1 MSDRHAPGEPHAC
14 TVLFVD
20 ISGSTRLYEE
30 LGDAH
35 ALTRVASCLRLL
47 QRAADEL
54 AGRVVKTTGD
64 GLMCAFV
71 DADAALQ
78 AARTMHVR
86 VLEQTGLGGP
96 ALGIHVGCHYGAVI
110 ENEGDLYGDCV
121 NAAARVAG
129 LAKVGQILA
138 TLEVVGRLAG
148 PARDSV
154 RLLDRVTVRG
164 KREPLEIYEFIWQD
178 ATDDLTMMGTGLTE
192 ERVPR
197 LRLAYGERV
206 LWFDGSGAGQLGLG
220 RDAVCDIVVADSKTS
235 RQHARIEKRRDKFVL
250 VDHSS
255 NGTYVAVGSEP
266 EVCLRREEL
275 MLRGRGR
282 IGLGHRTADA
292 EATVIEFA
300 CE

>member
-1 MSDRHAPGEPHAC
+1 MPGSPQAC

-54 AGRVVKTTGD
+54 KGRVIKSTGD
-64 GLMCAFV
+64 GLMCAFA

-96 ALGIHVGCHYGAVI
+96 ALGIHVGCHYGPVI
-110 ENEGDLYGDCV
+110 EDGGDLYGDCV

-129 LAKVGQILA
+129 LARVGQIIA
-138 TLEVVGRLAG
+138 TQEVVAQLAG
-148 PARDSV
+148 PARDTV
-154 RLLDRVTVRG
+154 RMLDRVTVKG
-164 KREPLEIYEFIWQD
+164 KREPLQIYEFMWQED
-178 ATDDLTMMGTGLTE
+178 AEEQTTLGTRFGE
-192 ERVPR
+192 DRVPR

-206 LWFDGSGAGQLGLG
+206 LWFDGSGAGQVGLG
-220 RDAVCDIVVADSKTS
+220 RDAVCDIVVGDRKAS
-235 RQHARIEKRRDKFVL
+235 RQHASIEKRRDKFVL
-250 VDHSS
+250 ADHSS
-255 NGTYVAVGSEP
+255 NGTFVAIGDEP

-282 IGLGHRTADA
+282 IGLGHRTSEA
-292 EATVIEFA
+292 EATVVEFL

>member
-1 MSDRHAPGEPHAC
+1 MSGSPQTC

-54 AGRVVKTTGD
+54 KGRVVKTTGD
-64 GLMCAFV
+64 GLMCAFA
-71 DADAALQ
+71 DADAALH
-78 AARTMHVR
+78 AARAMHVR
-86 VLEQTGLGGP
+86 VVEQTGLGGP

-138 TLEVVGRLAG
+138 TQEVVARLAG
-148 PARDSV
+148 PARENV
-154 RLLDRVTVRG
+154 RMLDRVTVRG

-178 ATDDLTMMGTGLTE
+178 STEELTMLGTRQPE
-192 ERVPR
+192 ERERVPR
-197 LRLAYGERV
+197 LRLAYGDRL
-206 LWFDGSGAGQLGLG
+206 LWFDGSGAGHVGLG

-235 RQHARIEKRRDKFVL
+235 RSHARIEKRRDKFVL

-255 NGTYVAVGSEP
+255 NGTFVAVANEP

-282 IGLGHRTADA
+282 IGLGHRTSEP
-292 EATVIEFA
+292 EATVVEFS

>member
-1 MSDRHAPGEPHAC
+1 MSGSPQTC

-35 ALTRVASCLRLL
+35 ALARVASCLRLL

-54 AGRVVKTTGD
+54 KGRVVKSTGD
-64 GLMCAFV
+64 GLMCAFA

-78 AARTMHVR
+78 AARAMHVR
-86 VLEQTGLGGP
+86 VVEQTGLGGP

-138 TLEVVGRLAG
+138 TQEVIARLAG
-148 PARDSV
+148 PARDNV
-154 RLLDRVTVRG
+154 RMLDRVTVRG

-178 ATDDLTMMGTGLTE
+178 STEELTMMGTGLPE

-197 LRLAYGERV
+197 LRLAYGDRL
-206 LWFDGSGAGQLGLG
+206 LWFDGSGAGHVQLG

-235 RQHARIEKRRDKFVL
+235 RSHARIEKRRDKFVL

-255 NGTYVAVGSEP
+255 NGTFVAVANEP

-282 IGLGHRTADA
+282 IGLGHRTSDADA
-292 EATVIEFA
+292 TVVEFS

>member
-1 MSDRHAPGEPHAC
+1 MSASPQTC

-47 QRAADEL
+47 QRAADEFK
-54 AGRVVKTTGD
+54 GRVVKTTGD

-78 AARTMHVR
+78 AARAMHVR

-96 ALGIHVGCHYGAVI
+96 ALGIHIGCHYGAVI

-138 TLEVVGRLAG
+138 THEVIAQLSG
-148 PARDSV
+148 PTRDAV
-154 RLLDRVTVRG
+154 RMLDRVTVRG

-178 ATDDLTMMGTGLTE
+178 SPEEELTFLGTRLPE
-192 ERVPR
+192 DRVPR
-197 LRLAYGERV
+197 LRLAYGDRL
-206 LWFDGSGAGQLGLG
+206 LWFDGSGTGHVGLG
-220 RDAVCDIVVADSKTS
+220 RDAVCEIVVGDRKAS
-235 RQHARIEKRRDKFVL
+235 RQHARIEKRRDKFVI

-255 NGTYVAVGSEP
+255 NGTFVAIGAEP

-282 IGLGHRTADA
+282 IALGHRTTEP
-292 EATVIEFA
+292 EATVVEFS

>member
-1 MSDRHAPGEPHAC
+1 
-14 TVLFVD
+14 
-20 ISGSTRLYEE
+20 
-30 LGDAH
+30 
-35 ALTRVASCLRLL
+35 
-47 QRAADEL
+47 
-54 AGRVVKTTGD
+54 
-64 GLMCAFV
+64 MCAFA

-78 AARTMHVR
+78 AARAMHVR
-86 VLEQTGLGGP
+86 VVEQTGLGGP
-96 ALGIHVGCHYGAVI
+96 ALGIHVGCHFGAVI

-138 TLEVVGRLAG
+138 TQEVIARLAG

-154 RLLDRVTVRG
+154 RMLDRVTVRG

-178 ATDDLTMMGTGLTE
+178 STEELTMMGTGLPE

-197 LRLAYGERV
+197 LRLAYGDRL
-206 LWFDGSGAGQLGLG
+206 LWFDGAGAGQVGLG
-220 RDAVCDIVVADSKTS
+220 RDAACDVVVADSKTS

-255 NGTYVAVGSEP
+255 NGTFVAVANEP

-282 IGLGHRTADA
+282 IGLGHRTSDA
-292 EATVIEFA
+292 EATVVEFS

>member
-1 MSDRHAPGEPHAC
+1 MPGTPQAC

-47 QRAADEL
+47 QHAAHEL
-54 AGRVVKTTGD
+54 KGRVIKTTGD
-64 GLMCAFV
+64 GLMCAFT

-78 AARTMHVR
+78 AARSMHVR

-96 ALGIHVGCHYGAVI
+96 ALGIHVGCHYGTVI
-110 ENEGDLYGDCV
+110 EDGGDLYGDCV

-129 LAKVGQILA
+129 LAKVGQIIA
-138 TLEVVGRLAG
+138 TQEVVAKLAG
-148 PARDSV
+148 PTRDNV
-154 RLLDRVTVRG
+154 RLLDRVTVKG
-164 KREPLEIYEFIWQD
+164 KRESLEIYEFVWQD
-178 ATDDLTMMGTGLTE
+178 SEDLTTMGTRMPE
-192 ERVPR
+192 DRVPR
-197 LRLAYGERV
+197 LRLAYGDRV
-206 LWFDGSGAGQLGLG
+206 IWFDGSGAGQVGLG
-220 RDAVCDIVVADSKTS
+220 RDAVCDIVVGDRKAS
-235 RQHARIEKRRDKFVL
+235 RQHASIEKRRDKFVL
-250 VDHSS
+250 ADHSS
-255 NGTYVAVGSEP
+255 NGTFVAIADEP

-282 IGLGHRTADA
+282 IGLGHRTSEA
-292 EATVIEFA
+292 EATVVEFF